1 MFLNFEPLMAKY
13 LNEFTIK
20 GEPVLQALINC
31 DVPSRIVLM
40 RYDRFP
46 KEQKIESLSQ
56 QQKNELWAYAKELSP
71 NGSSEQRIRIA
82 KIVYTIGTL
91 L

>member
-1 MFLNFEPLMAKY
+1 MKLFEPLLAKY

-20 GEPVLQALINC
+20 GEPVLKALLNC

-46 KEQKIESLSQ
+46 ADSRIESLPEN
-56 QQKNELWAYAKELSP
+56 KKRELWEYAKDLLP
-71 NGSSEQRIRIA
+71 NGSNEQRIRAA
-82 KIVYTIGTL
+82 KIIFTIGTL

>member
-1 MFLNFEPLMAKY
+1 MFEPLLAKY

-20 GEPVLQALINC
+20 GEPVLKALINS
-31 DVPSRIVLM
+31 DVPSKIVLL

-46 KEQKIESLSQ
+46 EHQKIEFLSQ
-56 QQKNELWAYAKELSP
+56 QQKNELWSYAKELSP
-71 NGSSEQRIRIA
+71 NADSAEWLRIA
-82 KIVYTIGTL
+82 KLVYTIGTL

>member
-1 MFLNFEPLMAKY
+1 MFDKLLAMY

-20 GEPVLQALINC
+20 GEPVLKALINC
-31 DVPSRIVLM
+31 DVPSKIVLS

-46 KEQKIESLSQ
+46 ANEKIESLTD
-56 QQKNELWAYAKELSP
+56 QQKRELWSYAKELSP
-71 NGSSEQRIRIA
+71 NSTKDEQVRIA